1 MNSIVFARILRDHAY
16 GPQIFPAD
24 AGRPACAESAPRIHR
39 RADGSDVRIGWQQSV
54 AKVHGGSRA
63 ETDVVADA
71 VPSASAAGSFRDCRP
86 SAREV
91 SAGRRNDRAGRRVT
105 ADGALAVTFPNTLAK
120 SAGPIAL
127 IPNVWRN
134 TRSPKPT
141 ITVTSEL
148 FELAGIRAAE
158 HWLNVRPTARP
169 SRGYRSMFESLFAG
183 FGRIPYRA
191 DGCAAFKRSIKA
203 ATCTDC
209 KASEVCA
216 ISATEIILRCLLD
229 AVEAHALLVIADI
242 WPRMGEAARCV
253 QNAEAHHGSK

>member
-1 MNSIVFARILRDHAY
+1 MNSIVFAGIPRHHAY

-39 RADGSDVRIGWQQSV
+39 RANGSDVRIGWQQSV

-91 SAGRRNDRAGRRVT
+91 SEGRRNDRAGRRVT
-105 ADGALAVTFPNTLAK
+105 ADGALAATFPNTLPK
-120 SAGPIAL
+120 SADPLVLVPSA
-127 IPNVWRN
+127 WRN
-134 TRSPKPT
+134 ARASKPA

-148 FELAGIRAAE
+148 FEIAGIRAAE
-158 HWLNVRPTARP
+158 HWLNVRPTACP
-169 SRGYRSMFESLFAG
+169 SRWYRLMFENLVAG
-183 FGRIPYRA
+183 FGRIPFRA
-191 DGCAAFKRSIKA
+191 DGYAAFKRSIEA
-203 ATCTDC
+203 ATCTDR

-216 ISATEIILRCLLD
+216 ISATEIILRCLLG
-229 AVEAHALLVIADI
+229 AVKVHAFLMIAEI
-242 WPRMGEAARCV
+242 WPRMGQAARCV